1 MSDTFNDICREL
13 STDLATAVEAQT
25 GRTLHPRTAAK
36 KPSGIE
42 EIRQRIQKAFETVR
56 TGVAVELR
64 PATKAQQVS
73 PMEAA
78 VKPTV
83 ESTPAKPR
91 RPLTEIA
98 APILRVAESRFKDTR
113 VRHQHRGAY
122 FVASPNESVGQLFE
136 AALACLPDA
145 PKEAKWHEVAE

>member
-1 MSDTFNDICREL
+1 MSDTFDDICREL
-13 STDLATAVEAQT
+13 SADLAAAVAAQT
-25 GRTLHPRTAAK
+25 ERTLHPRTPAK

-56 TGVAVELR
+56 SG
-64 PATKAQQVS
+64 PALKPQRVS
-73 PMEAA
+73 RVEAA
-78 VKPTV
+78 VEPTV

-98 APILRVAESRFKDTR
+98 APILRVAESRFKGTR
-113 VRHQHRGAY
+113 VRHQHQGVY
-122 FVASPNESVGQLFE
+122 FIVSPNESVGRLFE

-145 PKEAKWHEVAE
+145 PKETN